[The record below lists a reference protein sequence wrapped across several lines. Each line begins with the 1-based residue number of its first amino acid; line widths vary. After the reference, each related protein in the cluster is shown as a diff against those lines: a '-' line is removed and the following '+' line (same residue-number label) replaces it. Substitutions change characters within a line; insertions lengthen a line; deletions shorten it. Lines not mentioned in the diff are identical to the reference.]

1 MLSFDSAIRALK
13 FCSKAQ
19 TALMEAKWD
28 PQLLSQRVCEIVTKG
43 ICTCNYFHINFIGGN
58 VIFRGLR
65 VRMGMHIGTPTVV
78 TDPVSGILST
88 NLLYQTFSRSSR
100 LFGN

>member
-43 ICTCNYFHINFIGGN
+43 ICTCN
-58 VIFRGLR
+58 
-65 VRMGMHIGTPTVV
+65 
-78 TDPVSGILST
+78 
-88 NLLYQTFSRSSR
+88 
-100 LFGN
+100 